1 MGTRSD
7 TREKIQDVA
16 LELFGEQGYD
26 KTSLREIAEHLGVTK
41 AALYYH
47 FKTKEEII
55 SSLLQATGERMDVV
69 AAWLADKQPTP
80 ETRAEL
86 LRRYAAAVVSDSG
99 RHFRLMR
106 LMQENQPALRELAA
120 GMRGQERLKVFFEFL
135 VEPGAPLADQ
145 LRARLSFMVLHM
157 GMFALKE
164 ADATQDEKQ
173 AAALEVSLGLLDQ
186 LGGSVLGAQ

>member
-26 KTSLREIAEHLGVTK
+26 KTSLREIAERLGVTK

-55 SSLLQATGERMDVV
+55 TSLLHAAGERLDEV
-69 AAWLADKQPTP
+69 AAWITQLEPTP
-80 ETRAEL
+80 ANRRALLTRYSEAI
-86 LRRYAAAVVSDSG
+86 AGDHG
-99 RHFRLMR
+99 RHVKLMR

-120 GMRGQERLKVFFEFL
+120 GLKGQERLRVFVDFMTD
-135 VEPGAPLADQ
+135 PDASLAEQ
-145 LRARLSFMVLHM
+145 LRCRLSLMVLHM
-157 GMFALKE
+157 GMFAMHE
-164 ADATQDEKQ
+164 SQASPEEKR
-173 AAALEVSLGLLDQ
+173 AAALEVSLGLIGQ
-186 LGGSVLGAQ
+186 EQQA

>member
-26 KTSLREIAEHLGVTK
+26 KTSLREIAERLGVTK

-55 SSLLQATGERMDVV
+55 TSLLQAAGER
-69 AAWLADKQPTP
+69 LDKVSEWMAGKDPTP
-80 ETRAEL
+80 ENRREL
-86 LRRYAAAVVSDSG
+86 LERYAAAINEG
-99 RHFRLMR
+99 GGHFKLMR

-120 GMRGQERLKVFFEFL
+120 GLKGHERMKAFVEFL
-135 VEPGAPLADQ
+135 VDPGASLTDQ
-145 LRARLSFMVLHM
+145 LKARLSIMVLHM
-157 GMFALKE
+157 GQFALQE
-164 ADATQDEKQ
+164 TDATQAQKQ
-173 AAALEVSLGLLDQ
+173 AAALEVGRDLIGL
-186 LGGSVLGAQ
+186 